1 MTTRGSNT
9 RKISPHKKGLR
20 ARIQERLH
28 KNPGMEMWASDLAK
42 ELGVE
47 ERDVQNSVS
56 GLLRDAPDYP
66 LEVCVR
72 GRSWR
77 YLPHGEKASAEVP
90 KQLKG
95 KDSRPKRIFE
105 ELAITKAGELLIQDE
120 AGTVYLAKE
129 L

>member
-9 RKISPHKKGLR
+9 RNVSSTKKGLR

-28 KNPGMEMWASDLAK
+28 KNPGLEMWSSDLAK

-47 ERDVQNSVS
+47 ERDIQQSVS
-56 GLLRDAPDYP
+56 GLLRDVPDYP

-77 YLPHGEKASAEVP
+77 YLPNGEKASAEVP

-95 KDSRPKRIFE
+95 KDYRPKRIFE
-105 ELAITKAGELLIQDE
+105 ELATTKAGELLIQDE
-120 AGTVYLAKE
+120 AGTVYIAKE